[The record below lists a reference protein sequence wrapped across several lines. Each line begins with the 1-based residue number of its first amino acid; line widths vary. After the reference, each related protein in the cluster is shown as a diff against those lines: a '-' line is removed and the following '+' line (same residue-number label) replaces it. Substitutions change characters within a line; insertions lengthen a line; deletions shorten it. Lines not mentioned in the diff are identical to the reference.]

1 MKTELSKIA
10 KDLEEGTITEN
21 EARTLLLGLL
31 IVSEST
37 LTEHKLTIEYF
48 DYGIYQLR
56 QNGEYLMEGEK
67 LECHNRAREI
77 AEKYSR

>member
-10 KDLEEGTITEN
+10 QDLKQDIITDK
-21 EARTLLLGLL
+21 EARNLLLGLL

-37 LTEHKLTIEYF
+37 LNKYRLTIDYA
-48 DYGIYQLR
+48 DYGIYKLR

-67 LECHNRAREI
+67 LECHDRAREI
-77 AEKYSR
+77 VEKYSR